1 MLSLNT
7 EADLLWTVADTVR
20 RHRLAQGL
28 RQIDLAQ
35 KSGVAIAT
43 LRRFERSGQIG
54 FLGLAKLLTTLGL
67 TDAFIASFQRVPET
81 VASSRDFMNAAGR
94 RRKRAPRRSRLA

>member
-7 EADLLWTVADTVR
+7 EVDLLRTVAHAVR
-20 RHRLAQGL
+20 QHRLAQGL
-28 RQIDLAQ
+28 RQLDLAQ

-67 TDAFIASFQRVPET
+67 TDSFIASFQRAPET
-81 VASSRDFMNAAGR
+81 PVSTRDFANASGR
-94 RRKRAPRRSRLA
+94 RRKRAPRRSA

>member
-7 EADLLWTVADTVR
+7 EADLLRTVANSVHQ
-20 RHRLAQGL
+20 HRIAQGF

-35 KSGVAIAT
+35 RSGVAIAT

-54 FLGLAKLLTTLGL
+54 FLGLAELLTTLGL
-67 TDAFIASFQRVPET
+67 TDAFLSSLQRTPET
-81 VASSRDFMNAAGR
+81 PASARDFVNASAR
-94 RRKRAPRRSRLA
+94 RRKRAPRRSA

>member
-7 EADLLWTVADTVR
+7 EADLLRAVANTIR
-20 RHRLAQGL
+20 QHRLAQGL
-28 RQIDLAQ
+28 RQLDLAQ

-43 LRRFERSGQIG
+43 LQRFERSGQIG

-67 TDAFIASFQRVPET
+67 TDVFIASFQRVPET
-81 VASSRDFMNAAGR
+81 VASVRDFMNANAH
-94 RRKRAPRRSRLA
+94 RRKRAPRPKA

>member
-7 EADLLWTVADTVR
+7 EADLLRTVANAVR
-20 RHRLAQGL
+20 QHRLGQGL

-67 TDAFIASFQRVPET
+67 TDAFIASFQRAPET
-81 VASSRDFMNAAGR
+81 PASARDFMNASVH
-94 RRKRAPRRSRLA
+94 RRKRARRRLA

>member
-7 EADLLWTVADTVR
+7 ESDLLRTVADAVR
-20 RHRLAQGL
+20 QHRLAQGL
-28 RQIDLAQ
+28 RQFDLAQ

-54 FLGLAKLLTTLGL
+54 LLGLAKLLTTLGL
-67 TDAFIASFQRVPET
+67 TDAFIASFQRAPEIP
-81 VASSRDFMNAAGR
+81 ASARHFMNASAK
-94 RRKRAPRRSRLA
+94 RRKRAPRRTV

>member
-7 EADLLWTVADTVR
+7 ERDLLENVAGIVR
-20 RHRLAQGL
+20 QHRLAQGL

-54 FLGLAKLLTTLGL
+54 FLGLAKILTTLGL

-81 VASSRDFMNAAGR
+81 VASLRDFMTASAH
-94 RRKRAPRRSRLA
+94 RRKRAPRRSA

>member
-7 EADLLWTVADTVR
+7 EADLLRSVSDTVR
-20 RHRLAQGL
+20 QHRLAQGL
-28 RQIDLAQ
+28 RQLDLAQ

-67 TDAFIASFQRVPET
+67 TDAFMASFQRVPET
-81 VASSRDFMNAAGR
+81 PASTRDFVNTNAQ
-94 RRKRAPRRSRLA
+94 RRKRAPRRSA

>member
-7 EADLLWTVADTVR
+7 EADLLRTVADAVR
-20 RHRLAQGL
+20 RHRLAQGV
-28 RQIDLAQ
+28 RQLDLAW

-67 TDAFIASFQRVPET
+67 TDSFIASFQRVPEIA
-81 VASSRDFMNAAGR
+81 ASARDFTNASAQ
-94 RRKRAPRRSRLA
+94 RRKRAPRRSA

>member
-7 EADLLWTVADTVR
+7 EADLLRTVADAVR
-20 RHRLAQGL
+20 QHRLAQGL

-67 TDAFIASFQRVPET
+67 TDAFIASFQRAPEIP
-81 VASSRDFMNAAGR
+81 ASARDFMNAGAR
-94 RRKRAPRRSRLA
+94 RRTRASRRSA

>member
-7 EADLLWTVADTVR
+7 EADLLRTVADAVR
-20 RHRLAQGL
+20 QHRLAQGL

-81 VASSRDFMNAAGR
+81 VASMRAFMNASGHQ
-94 RRKRAPRRSRLA
+94 RKRAPRQLHS

>member
-7 EADLLWTVADTVR
+7 EADVLRAVADAVR

-81 VASSRDFMNAAGR
+81 AASVRDFMSASSR
-94 RRKRAPRRSRLA
+94 RRKRAPRRSRPA